1 MLRAS
6 DLAAALQGGLTGAEQ
21 RARTSSLYLLPMLL
35 LLQPGIP
42 LAFWTVRTL
51 PGHNELLV
59 LPKAALNP
67 FSTQA
72 EFVFGIAQ
80 TQVSDLTL
88 GLVELHDVH
97 RGPTPKVPLGWHP
110 FPPVLYCTTQLG
122 VISKLAEGTLGP
134 TVHVPSRKAEQ

>member
-80 TQVSDLTL
+80 TQVWDLTL

-97 RGPTPKVPLGWHP
+97 RGPTPIVPLGWHP